1 MRGEERKRAGRNRTL
16 SVTGEEVE
24 QLRNLVSTLSDIERG
39 ENVLNKIIHADLLAI
54 IDRIPNGFA
63 DLAIIDPPYNLT
75 KDFHG
80 MKFEAMDNG
89 AYIGYLETWFYKVCE
104 KLKPDGSLY
113 LCGDWKST
121 SALQTVLERAGLS
134 ILNRITWQR
143 EKGRGAR
150 NNWKNGMEDIWFAV
164 KDRKNYYFDVEAVKM
179 RRRVIAPYREN
190 GQPKDWECTEQG
202 NFRSNLSFELLG
214 RYKHTFLV
222 YAREYRPSYTKAG
235 EVVCQINFG
244 FVGGGRCCF
253 RPFYGERDGS
263 RRSEKVEPELL
274 RHRA

>member
-1 MRGEERKRAGRNRTL
+1 MRGEERQRAGRNRTL

-24 QLRNLVSTLSDIERG
+24 QLRGMVSTLSDIEQG

-63 DLAIIDPPYNLT
+63 DLVIIDPPYNLT

-190 GQPKDWECTEQG
+190 GQPKDWECTKQG
-202 NFRSNLSFELLG
+202 NFRST
-214 RYKHTFLV
+214 Y
-222 YAREYRPSYTKAG
+222 PS
-235 EVVCQINFG
+235 NFWDDISI
-244 FVGGGRCCF
+244 
-253 RPFYGERDGS
+253 PFGLCPRIPTILHKS
-263 RRSEKVEPELL
+263 RRSCMPN
-274 RHRA
+274 

>member
-24 QLRNLVSTLSDIERG
+24 QLRDLVSTLSDIERG

-164 KDRKNYYFDVEAVKM
+164 KDRC
-179 RRRVIAPYREN
+179 RGCEN
-190 GQPKDWECTEQG
+190 ETPGNRSLSGERTTERLG
-202 NFRSNLSFELLG
+202 VYGTGEFSFYLSFELLG

-253 RPFYGERDGS
+253 RPFYGERDGN